1 MKESVGVGARSLHG
15 AKMRYS
21 QRPAGDQHRLSLDTR
36 YFIRE
41 SNTTHLVRSASKSK
55 EYVHKPRPHTYVVCP
70 SVYFQG
76 LNGPDL
82 EIKGPRQIHFT

>member
-41 SNTTHLVRSASKSK
+41 SNTTHPVGSVSKSNVD
-55 EYVHKPRPHTYVVCP
+55 VHKPQDH
-70 SVYFQG
+70 
-76 LNGPDL
+76 
-82 EIKGPRQIHFT
+82 IHICSLPIGVFSGIAS

>member
-21 QRPAGDQHRLSLDTR
+21 QRPAGDQHRLSSDTR

-41 SNTTHLVRSASKSK
+41 SNTTHPVRSVSKSK
-55 EYVHKPRPHTYVVCP
+55 EYVHKPEDH
-70 SVYFQG
+70 
-76 LNGPDL
+76 
-82 EIKGPRQIHFT
+82 IHICSLPIGVFSGIEWP